1 MFTSTVLT
9 TLILDLARCFATY
22 LLYVLVLST
31 TLHGDLDWLVTTS
44 KTMLQCVSEYRNS
57 WISVRGLVLILYLL
71 ICLVIGYMPTIGL
84 SLLTPITQ
92 ESIYDKTYDV
102 DTSCLV
108 RELPTVLFTNVMSSL
123 SGYFDER
130 CDLHDYILEPISKQ
144 SASTSVV
151 TISEDMAK
159 DVSLTYHD
167 GSRFVFNTTIPLDLN
182 FFGSSLQAY
191 IDADI
196 QIDYFLSLYDKPLIN
211 QYNSTPPYLEVN
223 TTYLYTYNSSAVYI
237 SLVSV
242 FALCSL
248 TYDRDYYDCQLS
260 SHDLTLSR
268 NMTSIIVEFDN

>member
-130 CDLHDYILEPISKQ
+130 CDLHDYILDIE
-144 SASTSVV
+144 
-151 TISEDMAK
+151 TISINFGGDNK
-159 DVSLTYHD
+159 RGYGKRCIIDIPR
-167 GSRFVFNTTIPLDLN
+167 RFTIRFQHNNTT
-182 FFGSSLQAY
+182 
-191 IDADI
+191 
-196 QIDYFLSLYDKPLIN
+196 
-211 QYNSTPPYLEVN
+211 
-223 TTYLYTYNSSAVYI
+223 
-237 SLVSV
+237 
-242 FALCSL
+242 
-248 TYDRDYYDCQLS
+248 
-260 SHDLTLSR
+260 
-268 NMTSIIVEFDN
+268 